1 VHENEIPTI
10 VVLLGQDAGNA
21 SELATCDWME
31 TLSRL
36 QTEVTL
42 TPDAE
47 KLVRKLRSELEKAR
61 QEEQSML
68 EDVMRV
74 VQAFKSDTEK
84 KKIAD
89 AEYCRELERTAKKIY
104 EAQERLNQQHL
115 EIQRDLKE
123 RLEDRE
129 ALLAVREE
137 ELRMRN
143 RDIEQLRGRIDE
155 M

>member
-1 VHENEIPTI
+1 VHENNVPTI

-21 SELATCDWME
+21 SEFATCDWME
-31 TLSRL
+31 TLTRL

-47 KLVRKLRSELEKAR
+47 NLVKKLRSELEKAR
-61 QEEQSML
+61 QKEQGVL

-74 VQAFKSDTEK
+74 VQAFKSDMEK

-89 AEYCRELERTAKKIY
+89 AEYCRELERTAKNIY
-104 EAQERLNQQHL
+104 ETQDRLNQQHL

-129 ALLAVREE
+129 ARLVVREE

-143 RDIEQLRGRIDE
+143 KDIEQLRKQIDE